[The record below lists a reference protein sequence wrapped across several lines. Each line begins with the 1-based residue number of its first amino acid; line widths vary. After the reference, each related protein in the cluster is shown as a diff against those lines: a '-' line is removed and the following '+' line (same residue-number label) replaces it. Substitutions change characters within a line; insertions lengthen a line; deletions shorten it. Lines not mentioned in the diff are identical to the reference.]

1 MLFIFRLTV
10 EMVTEAVTEAVM
22 GAVMEAEDMGNPQ
35 RYCI

>member
-22 GAVMEAEDMGNPQ
+22 EAVMEAEDMGNPQ